1 MSKKCII
8 SIKGLQTYVDN
19 SDNTDIEL
27 LTEGVFYKADGVYFC
42 EYKESEITGLGGT
55 DTTIEIGT
63 NYVSLER
70 SGAVN
75 SQMLFMEGRKTSS
88 VYNVQFGELL
98 IDIYTE
104 KLDININESGGTL
117 IVDYI
122 LDINNATTGKNK
134 FEITIKEDNSD
145 EWHHKTH

>member
-8 SIKGLQTYVDN
+8 SIKGLQTYIDG

-55 DTTIEIGT
+55 DTTIEIGD

-88 VYNVQFGELL
+88 VYNIQFGELL

-104 KLDININESGGTL
+104 KLDIRIDEHGGEL
-117 IVDYI
+117 NVDYI

-145 EWHHKTH
+145 E

>member
-8 SIKGLQTYVDN
+8 SIKGLQTYVNGD
-19 SDNTDIEL
+19 DNTDIEL
-27 LTEGVFYKADGVYFC
+27 LTEGIFYKSDGVYFC
-42 EYKESEITGLGGT
+42 EYKESEITGLEGT
-55 DTTIEIGT
+55 DTTIEIGN

-88 VYNVQFGELL
+88 IYNIHFGELL

-104 KLDININESGGTL
+104 NLDISIDENGGYL
-117 IVDYI
+117 NVDYI

-145 EWHHKTH
+145 E

>member
-8 SIKGLQTYVDN
+8 SIKGLQTYTTGEDD
-19 SDNTDIEL
+19 SDIEL

-42 EYKESEITGLGGT
+42 EYKESEITGLDGT
-55 DTTIEIGT
+55 DTAIEIGD

-70 SGAVN
+70 SGTVN

-88 VYNVQFGELL
+88 LYNMQFGELL

-104 KLDININESGGTL
+104 KLNVNITENGGE
-117 IVDYI
+117 ISVDYI
-122 LDINNATTGKNK
+122 IDINNATSGRNK
-134 FEITIKEDNSD
+134 FEITIREDNSN
-145 EWHHKTH
+145 E

>member
-1 MSKKCII
+1 MNKKCII
-8 SIKGLQTYVDN
+8 SIKGLQTYVSGEDD
-19 SDNTDIEL
+19 SDIEL
-27 LTEGVFYKADGVYFC
+27 FTEGEFYKADGVYFC
-42 EYKESEITGLGGT
+42 EYKESEITGLSGT
-55 DTTIEIGT
+55 DTTIEIGE

-88 VYNVQFGELL
+88 LYNMQFGELL

-104 KLDININESGGTL
+104 KLDVNISDSGGE
-117 IVDYI
+117 IKVDYI
-122 LDINNATTGKNK
+122 IDINNATTGKNK

-145 EWHHKTH
+145 EWHYKTH

>member
-8 SIKGLQTYVDN
+8 SIKGLQTYVNGD
-19 SDNTDIEL
+19 DNTDIEL
-27 LTEGVFYKADGVYFC
+27 LTEGTFYKADGVYFC
-42 EYKESEITGLGGT
+42 EYKESEITGLEGT
-55 DTTIEIGT
+55 DTIIEIGN

-88 VYNVQFGELL
+88 VYNIQFGELL

-104 KLDININESGGTL
+104 KLDINIGENGGEL
-117 IVDYI
+117 VVDYI

-145 EWHHKTH
+145 E